1 MSTTKT
7 LRINDS
13 IVIVILIL
21 TFLLGSCKAPV
32 KALLP
37 NKYSSLF
44 KTHPAGDISNYSLPN
59 SWEDRIY
66 PLDEIHKDFAVRM
79 NLLDDFSEVP
89 EPYPKM
95 DKIHTLIQEIAKQDT
110 DSIKRLKSMYIYGI
124 YLCKNLGG
132 TGISGF
138 VYDKEIVRGGFIL
151 IDGEM
156 ISRTAN
162 DWITLKETSVFQ
174 KKDSSKL
181 HISLTEENLNT
192 VSGALDYI
200 LLHEL
205 GHIISQTDHFLPDQR
220 DRFRDFTA
228 FSFSSQDWI
237 HEEKSVYDDSIFP
250 ERKQIIFYT
259 ANSQFSIP
267 KDAETIYTNL
277 EKTPFPTLYAS
288 QNPDDHFADSFVSYI
303 TIFHQKKNPILRL
316 DLGEG
321 KSRTFENGLV
331 SGRSQRET
339 IFFRTFFDQFF
350 LKIYPNPYF
359 F

>member
-1 MSTTKT
+1 MILFFKF
-7 LRINDS
+7 L
-13 IVIVILIL
+13 ILIY
-21 TFLLGSCKAPV
+21 FFGSCKAPV
-32 KALLP
+32 KPLLP

-66 PLDEIHKDFAVRM
+66 PLDEVHKDFAIRM
-79 NLLDDFSEVP
+79 NLLDDFSQTP
-89 EPYPKM
+89 EPYSNM
-95 DKIHTLIQEIAKQDT
+95 EKIHSLIKEISNQDS
-110 DSIKRLKSMYIYGI
+110 DSIRQLKSKYIYGI

-162 DWITLKETSVFQ
+162 DWITLKESSVFQ

-181 HISLTEENLNT
+181 RVTLTEENLSS

-205 GHIISQTDHFLPDQR
+205 GHIISQTDGFLPDQR
-220 DRFRDFTA
+220 DSFRDFTK
-228 FSFSSQDWI
+228 FIFSSQDWI
-237 HEEKSVYDDSIFP
+237 HEEKSIYDESIFP
-250 ERKQIIFYT
+250 ERNKIIFYSE
-259 ANSQFSIP
+259 NSKYSIP
-267 KDAETIYTNL
+267 QDAEIIYTNL

-303 TIFHQKKNPILRL
+303 TIFHQNKHPILKIEL
-316 DLGEG
+316 SSG
-321 KSRTFENGLV
+321 KFLTFENGMI
-331 SGRSQRET
+331 SRRSKREED
-339 IFFRTFFDQFF
+339 ILKSF
-350 LKIYPNPYF
+350 LNK
-359 F
+359 